1 MRIDILQY
9 SIYVIRTIKQ
19 RRFNVSHWY
28 SDIYE
33 KMKFQP
39 VFRAKA

>member
-28 SDIYE
+28 SDIYGN
-33 KMKFQP
+33 MKFQP